1 MVAHNLLMIVAV
13 AAAAV
18 PLEAVLRAG
27 FSLFDVIPGQLIM
40 EIHHLFFYSGPSH
53 LFSPKYHCQQ
63 WAKSLK
69 IKDFILGSS
78 DVRVPYEFCCCRV
91 FSSGAVVGAEV

>member
-40 EIHHLFFYSGPSH
+40 EIHH
-53 LFSPKYHCQQ
+53 
-63 WAKSLK
+63 
-69 IKDFILGSS
+69 
-78 DVRVPYEFCCCRV
+78 
-91 FSSGAVVGAEV
+91 